1 MIEDANQLRVTMQQ
15 MRRLLL
21 GTSRSQRAAA
31 VPGPGYSPPWPKHLW
46 KTWIAYARRSRVF
59 LINLSL

>member
-15 MRRLLL
+15 MRRLLWAL
-21 GTSRSQRAAA
+21 ADLKEQLLFQDQ
-31 VPGPGYSPPWPKHLW
+31 GYSPPWPKHLW